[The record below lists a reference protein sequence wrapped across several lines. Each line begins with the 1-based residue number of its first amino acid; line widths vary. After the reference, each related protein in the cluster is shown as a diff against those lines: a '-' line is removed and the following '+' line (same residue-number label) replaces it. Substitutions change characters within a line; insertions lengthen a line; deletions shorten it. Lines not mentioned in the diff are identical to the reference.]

1 VTYPDQKG
9 TLEFNLQDPDSNNA
23 FKRAVSA
30 TDAYIFMHEFSQWLR
45 KIDRYDSQDKEIKD
59 TPEVQEAIERI
70 REVWYKM
77 QEEYNIDMDLLD

>member
-30 TDAYIFMHEFSQWLR
+30 TDAYIFMHEFSAFLR
-45 KIDRYDSQDKEIKD
+45 KIDRYSGQDPKIKD
-59 TPEVQEAIERI
+59 TEDVGDAVDCI
-70 REVWYKM
+70 REIWYKM